1 MSSTIQHPL
10 SKYWL
15 ETYGCQMN
23 KAESRHV
30 EISFAHM
37 GLIPADSPEQ
47 ADIVILNTCSVRKTA
62 EERIIGRLGY
72 FSALKRQH
80 EFELVVMG
88 CMAQRLRD
96 SIKEDFPSVDGVVGT
111 FDKQTFLDGISDT
124 VEKQHHLGSLFLD
137 KKEYEF
143 PAAYTNGTDV
153 TAFVPIMHGCNN
165 YCTYCIVPYVRG
177 REVSR
182 EPASILNEIAV
193 LDRSGC
199 KEITL
204 LGQNVNSYYG
214 SEDGAVITFPE
225 LLERI
230 VESTSDEL
238 RIRFLTSHPK
248 DFSPHLI
255 SSIKNHDQICRGIH
269 LPVQS
274 GSNAVLARMNRK
286 YTREDYIK
294 IIAALKQEI
303 PDITVSTDLIVGF
316 PGETENDFRQTL
328 ELVKKV
334 EFEDAFTYKYNPR
347 EGTKAYT
354 FDDPVSE
361 EEKKDRLQQL
371 IDLQRSISINSKR
384 KKIDNTVKVLIE
396 GVSKKSNAELLGRT
410 EYNEMV
416 VFPGEKKQ
424 VGAFTYV
431 KLTSVSGNT
440 FKGEQIV

>member
-1 MSSTIQHPL
+1 
-10 SKYWL
+10 
-15 ETYGCQMN
+15 MN
-23 KAESRHV
+23 KAESRYL
-30 EISFAHM
+30 EISFEHM
-37 GLIPADSPEQ
+37 GLTPADTPEQ
-47 ADIVILNTCSVRKTA
+47 ADIIILNTCSVRKTA

-72 FSALKRQH
+72 FTALKRKH
-80 EFELVVMG
+80 EFELFVMG
-88 CMAQRLRD
+88 CMAERLRG
-96 SIKEDFPSVDGVVGT
+96 SLKETFSSVDGVVGT
-111 FDKQTFLDGISDT
+111 FDKQTFLDNVRET
-124 VEKQHHLGSLFLD
+124 VDKQHHLGSLFLD
-137 KKEYEF
+137 KNEYEF
-143 PAAYTNGTDV
+143 PPAYTNGRDI

-182 EPASILNEIAV
+182 GPASIVNEIAA

-199 KEITL
+199 REITV
-204 LGQNVNSYYG
+204 LGQNVNSYSG
-214 SEDGAVITFPE
+214 SENGAVITFPE

-230 VESTSDEL
+230 VEATSDEI

-248 DFSPHLI
+248 DFSPNLI
-255 SSIKNHDQICRGIH
+255 SSIKEHDQLCRGIH

-286 YTREDYIK
+286 YTREDYIE
-294 IIAALKQEI
+294 IITALKREI
-303 PDITVSTDLIVGF
+303 PDISVSTDLIVGF
-316 PGETENDFRQTL
+316 PGETEKDFRQTL

-347 EGTKAYT
+347 EGTTAYAFEDT
-354 FDDPVSE
+354 VPE

-431 KLTSVSGNT
+431 KLTSLSGNT